1 MMKFYQVFISI
12 VCICC
17 VSLSV
22 KAQIQF
28 SNYQGG
34 QALFNTYNDLKYGLS
49 ESKQIT
55 VQLRRDYN
63 YPSPERW
70 KLTVRLQDDFI
81 YGSYRVPA
89 EMATLR
95 PNVQSGS
102 FRELST
108 SVLAADLPLNRYSES
123 VILESTTPLSYGDP
137 FTLSFDLFMRG
148 GVHLLT
154 IPNGLYS
161 STYEFSLYDTSQG
174 FDNLIARTSSVYGAA
189 RFQLNYAGNHGS
201 QQLVLMQGA
210 DNFVFNFESPADIAR
225 GKTIRK
231 EGGLRLQSYGG
242 HQIFVKA
249 SDNYMYND
257 TRTHLIPVSIL
268 TLRSELYAF
277 SAGNSSES
285 KDVVIY
291 PPIQLS
297 SYEQPI
303 ASFPRWS
310 EGIQYSIELSIPA
323 NVPEFREASGRYET
337 YLYFVIVPN

>member
-1 MMKFYQVFISI
+1 MKLYQVFISI
-12 VCICC
+12 FCLCC
-17 VSLSV
+17 VAISAQ
-22 KAQIQF
+22 AQIEF
-28 SNYQGG
+28 SAYQGG
-34 QALFNTYNDLKYGLS
+34 QAVFNTYNDLKYGLS

-55 VQLRRDYN
+55 IQLRRDYN
-63 YPSPERW
+63 YPSPQRW

-95 PNVQSGS
+95 PNLQSGS

-123 VILESTTPLSYGDP
+123 VILESTTPLPYGSP
-137 FTLSFDLFMRG
+137 FALSFDLVMHG

-154 IPNGLYS
+154 IPNGVYG
-161 STYEFSLYDTSQG
+161 STYEFNLYDTSQG
-174 FDNLIARTSSVYGAA
+174 FDKLIARTSSVYGAA
-189 RFQLNYAGNHGS
+189 RFQLNYIGNHGS
-201 QQLVLMQGA
+201 QQLVLMRGA
-210 DNFVFNFESPADIAR
+210 DNFIFNFESPADIVR

-231 EGGLRLQSYGG
+231 EGGLRLQSYSG

-249 SDNYMYND
+249 ADNYMYND
-257 TRTHLIPVSIL
+257 TKSHSIPVSVL
-268 TLRSELYAF
+268 TLRTELYAF
-277 SAGNSSES
+277 GGGNSYES

-291 PPIQLS
+291 PPVQLS
-297 SYEQPI
+297 TYEQPI